1 MDHKPAHET
10 DDVDELTARIQAGG
24 FWRLA
29 PEWVPRTSYVT
40 PTRPVLLRVR
50 DGLERRGRCEHA

>member
-10 DDVDELTARIQAGG
+10 DEVDKLAALIQAGG

-29 PEWVPRTSYVT
+29 PEWVPRTGYVP
-40 PTRPVLLRVR
+40 PTRPVLIRVR
-50 DGLERRGRCEHA
+50 DGLEHRWRHVHA

>member
-10 DDVDELTARIQAGG
+10 DDVDELAALIQAGG

-29 PEWVPRTSYVT
+29 PEWVPRTGYAP
-40 PTRPVLLRVR
+40 PTRPVLLRVH
-50 DGLERRGRCEHA
+50 DGLERRGRHGHA